1 MTPTEGSPRSAQ
13 DAMLLGRSSPKQL
26 LRPRAV
32 TRPQHLYA
40 ARQKSWVANT
50 LGRDMEDRE
59 RFTLLRITG
68 KYGGS
73 VAIELD
79 ESGASGIPDTSGELI
94 VHNDFV
100 AGLTRTYVEPYDLAP
115 WEHVLDEV
123 EAGRDAVWREHARV
137 AEIGIQLVD
146 REDDQDQITVT
157 VADQQTTRVA
167 ISMEVNR
174 GWIEE
179 QRELLH
185 GIREAWKHVHPTAL
199 R

>member
-1 MTPTEGSPRSAQ
+1 
-13 DAMLLGRSSPKQL
+13 
-26 LRPRAV
+26 
-32 TRPQHLYA
+32 
-40 ARQKSWVANT
+40 
-50 LGRDMEDRE
+50 MEDRE

-79 ESGASGIPDTSGELI
+79 ESGAPGIPDTSGALM

-100 AGLTRTYVEPYDLAP
+100 AGVHHTYVEPYELAT

-137 AEIGIQLVD
+137 AEIGIQLTD
-146 REDDQDQITVT
+146 REEDQDHITVT

-167 ISMEVNR
+167 ISLEVDR

-179 QRELLH
+179 QRALVHE
-185 GIREAWKHVHPTAL
+185 IRKVWKHVHPTAL

>member
-1 MTPTEGSPRSAQ
+1 M
-13 DAMLLGRSSPKQL
+13 D
-26 LRPRAV
+26 
-32 TRPQHLYA
+32 
-40 ARQKSWVANT
+40 
-50 LGRDMEDRE
+50 DRE
-59 RFTLLRITG
+59 QFTLLRITG

-73 VAIELD
+73 VAIELAG
-79 ESGASGIPDTSGELI
+79 SGTSGVPDTSGELM

-100 AGLTRTYVEPYDLAP
+100 AGVTPTHVEPYDLAS

-146 REDDQDQITVT
+146 REDDQDRIAVT
-157 VADQQTTRVA
+157 VADQQTTRVT
-167 ISMEVNR
+167 ISLEVRR

-179 QRELLH
+179 QRAMLQE
-185 GIREAWKHVHPTAL
+185 IREAWKPVHPTAL

>member
-1 MTPTEGSPRSAQ
+1 MSE
-13 DAMLLGRSSPKQL
+13 
-26 LRPRAV
+26 
-32 TRPQHLYA
+32 
-40 ARQKSWVANT
+40 
-50 LGRDMEDRE
+50 RE
-59 RFTLLRITG
+59 PFTLVRITG

-79 ESGASGIPDTSGELI
+79 ESMAPGVPDTSGELM

-100 AGLTRTYVEPYDLAP
+100 AGVHHTYVEPYDLAS

-137 AEIGIQLVD
+137 AEIGIRLVD
-146 REDDQDQITVT
+146 REEGQDQITVT

-167 ISMEVNR
+167 ISLEVNR
-174 GWIEE
+174 GWIDE
-179 QRELLH
+179 QRGLLH
-185 GIREAWKHVHPTAL
+185 GIREAWKHVHPTAF

>member
-1 MTPTEGSPRSAQ
+1 
-13 DAMLLGRSSPKQL
+13 
-26 LRPRAV
+26 
-32 TRPQHLYA
+32 
-40 ARQKSWVANT
+40 
-50 LGRDMEDRE
+50 MEDRE

-79 ESGASGIPDTSGELI
+79 ESGAPGIPDTSGALM

-100 AGLTRTYVEPYDLAP
+100 AGVHHTYVEPYELAT

-123 EAGRDAVWREHARV
+123 KAGRDAVWREHARV

-146 REDDQDQITVT
+146 REEDQDQITVT

-167 ISMEVNR
+167 ITLEVDR

-179 QRELLH
+179 QRALLH
-185 GIREAWKHVHPTAL
+185 EIRKVWKHVHPTAL

>member
-1 MTPTEGSPRSAQ
+1 
-13 DAMLLGRSSPKQL
+13 
-26 LRPRAV
+26 
-32 TRPQHLYA
+32 
-40 ARQKSWVANT
+40 
-50 LGRDMEDRE
+50 MEDRE
-59 RFTLLRITG
+59 QFTLLRITG

-79 ESGASGIPDTSGELI
+79 ESGASGIPDTSGELM

-100 AGLTRTYVEPYDLAP
+100 AGVTRTYVEPYDLAA

-146 REDDQDQITVT
+146 REDDQDQISVT
-157 VADQQTTRVA
+157 VADQQTTRVT
-167 ISMEVNR
+167 ISLEVNR

-185 GIREAWKHVHPTAL
+185 EIREAWKHVHPTAL

>member
-1 MTPTEGSPRSAQ
+1 MA
-13 DAMLLGRSSPKQL
+13 
-26 LRPRAV
+26 
-32 TRPQHLYA
+32 
-40 ARQKSWVANT
+40 KSWVANT
-50 LGRDMEDRE
+50 MGSDVEDRE

-79 ESGASGIPDTSGELI
+79 ESGGSGIPDTSGELM
-94 VHNDFV
+94 VHSDFV
-100 AGLTRTYVEPYDLAP
+100 AGITRTYVEPYDLAP

-123 EAGRDAVWREHARV
+123 EAGRDAVWRECARV

-185 GIREAWKHVHPTAL
+185 GIRRVWKHVHPTAL